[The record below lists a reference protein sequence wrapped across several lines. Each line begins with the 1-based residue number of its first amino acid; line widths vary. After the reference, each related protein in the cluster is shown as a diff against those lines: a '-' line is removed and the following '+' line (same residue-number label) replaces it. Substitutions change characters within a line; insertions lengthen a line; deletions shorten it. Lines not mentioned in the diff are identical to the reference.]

1 MEGKVA
7 VVHRSEIVRKGLA
20 NLLNALWKNDII
32 QCGNVS
38 SFLNR
43 GLCSSY
49 RTLVFVDAE
58 EAGLL
63 VSNAGSG
70 IVVAVYDSESQASQ
84 HDTFLYRV
92 SLRSDFEVFRKIV
105 EDFKNKFVNENDNE
119 NELTLR
125 EKEVLKQVAMGLS
138 NKEIADNLY
147 ISIHTVITH
156 RKNITGKLGIK
167 SISGLTVYAIINRLI
182 DPDLIDP
189 EKLI

>member
-7 VVHRSEIVRKGLA
+7 VVHRSEIVRKGLS
-20 NLLNALWKNDII
+20 NILNSFWKNDII
-32 QCGNVS
+32 QCGDVK

-43 GLCSSY
+43 GLCSTY
-49 RTLVFVDAE
+49 HTLVFVDAE
-58 EAGLL
+58 EAEIL
-63 VSNAGSG
+63 VSAAGSST
-70 IVVAVYDSESQASQ
+70 IVAIYDSESQIKQ
-84 HDTFLYRV
+84 NDKTYFRV
-92 SLRSDFEVFRKIV
+92 SLRSDLEVFRNIV
-105 EDFKNKFVNENDNE
+105 EDFKNQFTHDVENE

-125 EKEVLKQVAMGLS
+125 EKEILKQVAMGLS
-138 NKEIADNLY
+138 NKEIADNLF
-147 ISIHTVITH
+147 ISIHTVMTH